1 MRRWSIAALGALIV
15 ALAAL
20 TIYWRSVTPPEVA
33 RYYALRAAADIGVII
48 GAVWPAPPAGPD
60 VGPYREPPGIVPV
73 VGDTLRIGRGNRAIE
88 IVAESNG
95 HLNPDHATMH
105 YADPRRDELS
115 QLRERFALD
124 SLVAGRSSDFE
135 RTLALAE
142 WVGERF
148 PVGLHGRS
156 YSPEYDVAVMLADAE
171 ARGGSDGPAGGGF
184 QCDEL
189 VAAFIQAASSVGI
202 VARSV
207 SVQRMAGDGHAF
219 AEVWVDDERR
229 WVAYDLLFDRYYV
242 DAHDSAGNTP
252 VSALYLKRMRDGG
265 FASAIDAVVRT
276 DTGRVVV
283 DGGFS
288 IAAPYLG
295 SMLFNMRPNYVA
307 RRGVPAWMPEANHV
321 AADVLW
327 AGSSPVEAIRAH
339 RVTDDSS
346 FVYWPLNETRVAID
360 TTGQPDD
367 IGSLT
372 LRFGT
377 ETPAFD
383 GFVIRQGGGEP
394 VTVRGDSW
402 LWRLPDSG
410 SQRVTIASRNI
421 PGRLGHATHIVVRI
435 ASEAR

>member
-1 MRRWSIAALGALIV
+1 MRRWSIAALGALVV

-33 RYYALRAAADIGVII
+33 RYYALRAAADIGAIV
-48 GAVWPAPPAGPD
+48 GAVWPGYPAGPD
-60 VGPYREPPGIVPV
+60 IGPYREPPGIVPV
-73 VGDTLRIGRGNRAIE
+73 VGDTLRIGRGDHVIE

-95 HLNPDHATMH
+95 RLNLDHATMH
-105 YADPRRDELS
+105 YADPRREELS

-124 SLVAGRSSDFE
+124 SLVAGRSSDLG
-135 RTLALAE
+135 RALALAE

-171 ARGGSDGPAGGGF
+171 TGAGF

-276 DTGRVVV
+276 NTERVVV

-288 IAAPYLG
+288 VAAPYLG

-307 RRGVPAWMPEANHV
+307 RRGVPTWMPDANHV

-327 AGSSPVEAIRAH
+327 ADSSPVEAIRAH

-383 GFVIRQGGGEP
+383 GFVIQQDGGES
-394 VTVRGDSW
+394 VTVRGGSW

-410 SQRVTIASRNI
+410 SQRVTIASRNTA
-421 PGRLGHATHIVVRI
+421 GRLGHATHIVVRI
-435 ASEAR
+435 ASEARQ

>member
-1 MRRWSIAALGALIV
+1 MRRWSIAALGALVV

-33 RYYALRAAADIGVII
+33 RYYALRAAADIGAIV
-48 GAVWPAPPAGPD
+48 GAVWPGYPAGPD
-60 VGPYREPPGIVPV
+60 IGPYREPPGIVPV
-73 VGDTLRIGRGNRAIE
+73 VGDTLRIGRGDHVIE

-95 HLNPDHATMH
+95 RLNLDHATMH

-124 SLVAGRSSDFE
+124 SLVAGRSSDLG
-135 RTLALAE
+135 RALALAE

-156 YSPEYDVAVMLADAE
+156 YSPDYDVAAMLVDAE
-171 ARGGSDGPAGGGF
+171 AGAGF

-207 SVQRMAGDGHAF
+207 SVQRMASDGHAF

-242 DAHDSAGNTP
+242 DVHDSAGNTP

-276 DTGRVVV
+276 NTERVVV

-288 IAAPYLG
+288 VAAPYLG

-307 RRGVPAWMPEANHV
+307 RRGVPAWMPEAKHV

-383 GFVIRQGGGEP
+383 GFVIQQDGGES
-394 VTVRGDSW
+394 VTVRGGSW

-410 SQRVTIASRNI
+410 SQRVTIASRNTA
-421 PGRLGHATHIVVRI
+421 GRLGHATHIVVRI
-435 ASEAR
+435 ASEARQ